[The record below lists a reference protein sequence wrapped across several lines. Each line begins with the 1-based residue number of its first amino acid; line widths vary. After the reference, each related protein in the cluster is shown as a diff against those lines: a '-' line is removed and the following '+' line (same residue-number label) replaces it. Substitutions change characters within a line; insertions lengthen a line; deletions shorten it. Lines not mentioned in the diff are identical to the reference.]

1 MDKMVDLAR
10 APAEVKKANTVN
22 YKPSPYGYG
31 TSISLDHDQLK
42 KLGITEL
49 PEVGDEYSITASGK
63 VTSASKNSSEE
74 SGSRTSLSIQI
85 THLKLTHED
94 EAEEKKETPAEEK
107 AEQIKPAAKPA
118 AKKSASMFGGG
129 IGGIKFR

>member
-1 MDKMVDLAR
+1 MDKLVDLNKSPTEA
-10 APAEVKKANTVN
+10 KKDTVSN

-31 TSISLDHDQLK
+31 TSISLDHEQLK

-49 PEVGDEYSITASGK
+49 PEVGDEYTITATGK
-63 VTSASKNSSEE
+63 VSSASMNSSEL

-94 EAEEKKETPAEEK
+94 EAEENKESPAKEK
-107 AEQIKPAAKPA
+107 SEQLTSKP
-118 AKKSASMFGGG
+118 AKKSMPLYGAG
-129 IGGIKFR
+129 IGSIGNFK

>member
-1 MDKMVDLAR
+1 MDKLVDLKQSPVEA
-10 APAEVKKANTVN
+10 KKNNPSV

-31 TSISLDHDQLK
+31 TSITLDHEQLK

-49 PEVGDEYSITASGK
+49 PEVGDEYQLTATGK
-63 VTSASKNSSEE
+63 VSSASMNSSES

-94 EAEEKKETPAEEK
+94 AAEETNESPAKEK
-107 AEQIKPAAKPA
+107 SEQLTSKP
-118 AKKSASMFGGG
+118 AKKSTPMFGGG
-129 IGGIKFR
+129 IGMIGNFK

>member
-1 MDKMVDLAR
+1 MDKLVDLKKS
-10 APAEVKKANTVN
+10 PAAAKKENAVQ

-31 TSISLDHDQLK
+31 TSISLDHEQLK

-49 PEVGDEYSITASGK
+49 PEVGDEYQITATGK
-63 VTSASKNSSEE
+63 VTSASMNASES

-94 EAEEKKETPAEEK
+94 EAKEKKETPAQEK
-107 AEQIKPAAKPA
+107 AEQLTSKP
-118 AKKSASMFGGG
+118 AKKSTPIFGHG
-129 IGGIKFR
+129 IGTIGNFK